1 MVRFDLKKINFGL
14 KKPKLAHVTI
24 FIALQNCFWVTSA
37 CFLLLDM
44 TVVGIPVSTAN
55 SSEDSGF
62 DGDKAEVM
70 FRLFLMLF

>member
-1 MVRFDLKKINFGL
+1 
-14 KKPKLAHVTI
+14 
-24 FIALQNCFWVTSA
+24 
-37 CFLLLDM
+37 M